1 MDKHIQT
8 LAKALFAE
16 NLSASEI
23 ARRTGL
29 SQPTVSRALN
39 KASVIRIGQGRS
51 SLYAWVDTVEGHPVY
66 AINTSGKVNTIAT
79 LYRQP
84 DGRTLLVHEAG
95 YHAYDDVPW
104 FLNSVLPAGFLGRLH
119 GESLSLHLAVNENPA
134 LWSGNEAF
142 LYLLNEGYDLP
153 GNLLMGKASAQ
164 RYLAKREQ
172 LKPVAAGDY
181 DDIARQINQIDFAG
195 SSVAG
200 EQPKFL
206 AYVDNTDAPYHAIVK
221 YSAPLSLESPGAQRY
236 RDLLVAEHLA
246 LQCLQAHGV
255 EASDSRLIEG
265 ERLYL
270 EVRRFDRV
278 AAHGRRGIV
287 SLRDVEAEFI
297 GESMHWYEAAD
308 SLLRLKMIDVPTH
321 RTIHLVY
328 AFGVLIGNTDM
339 HFGNLSFFFEG
350 LELQGLTPVYDML
363 PMMYMPVRDEVVE
376 REFKVPVLLGIADDV
391 QQEAALMAGDYW
403 WRVVADVRISAEFRH
418 IARDNSVLMRS
429 GFF

>member
-1 MDKHIQT
+1 MDKHTQT
-8 LAKALFAE
+8 LAKVLFAE

-39 KASVIRIGQGRS
+39 KAPVIRIGQGRA
-51 SLYAWVDTVEGHPVY
+51 SLYAWVDTAEGHPVY
-66 AINTSGKVNTIAT
+66 AITTSGKVNAIAT

-84 DGRTLLVHEAG
+84 NGRTLLVHEDG
-95 YHAYDDVPW
+95 YYAYDDVPW

-119 GESLSLHLAVNENPA
+119 GESLSRHLPVNKNPA

-142 LYLLNEGYDLP
+142 LYLLNEGRDLS

-172 LKPVAAGDY
+172 LTPVVASDY
-181 DDIARQINQIDFAG
+181 DGIAREINQIDFAG

-206 AYVDNTDAPYHAIVK
+206 AYVDNADVPYHAIVK

-246 LQCLQAHGV
+246 LQCLQVHGV
-255 EASDSRLIEG
+255 EASASRLIEG

-270 EVRRFDRV
+270 EIRRFDRV

-287 SLRDVEAEFI
+287 SLRDIEAEFI

-308 SLLRLKMIDVPTH
+308 SLLRLKMIDAPTQ
-321 RTIHLVY
+321 RTIHLLY
-328 AFGVLIGNTDM
+328 AFGMLIGNTDM
-339 HFGNLSFFFEG
+339 HFGNLSFYFEG

-363 PMMYMPVRDEVVE
+363 PMMYMPVRDEVVA

-391 QQEAALMAGDYW
+391 QREAALLAEDYW
-403 WRVVADVRISAEFRH
+403 HKVGEDERISGEF
-418 IARDNSVLMRS
+418 SKMVYEES
-429 GFF
+429 GLCRLV